1 MLVLVNAPLAH
12 QRKLAED
19 ANLLAKITLV
29 NAPLVFQR
37 KLAED
42 ADRNTTHHAKTDE
55 PAAVFF
61 LRQPSKPNA
70 ARPVAKNGKVAGS
83 GTGETPFQL
92 AVAKSSTTHDWPNG
106 TVRVMVLK
114 GTLETNP

>member
-1 MLVLVNAPLAH
+1 LTRLARARVNG
-12 QRKLAED
+12 
-19 ANLLAKITLV
+19 LAKFSQI
-29 NAPLVFQR
+29 F
-37 KLAED
+37 KLL
-42 ADRNTTHHAKTDE
+42 NQ
-55 PAAVFF
+55 PAAAFFF
-61 LRQPSKPNA
+61 LRQPSRPNPT
-70 ARPVAKNGKVAGS
+70 RPVAKSGSAAGS